1 MVVISLAFFFIG
13 IYYLRYFTSIKKLLS
28 LRTKESLL
36 PKYLYF
42 QVDVDGV
49 ECNEDVFDCEK
60 THDLSIK
67 LYKAFRPEWPRAD
80 AFISDIFEDVDVEIN
95 RDTDMDIADS
105 IIDLVKNTLD
115 VRTIPVFVYKDSF
128 KLRYM
133 KVLIKSFD
141 IDNRTDR
148 LIHIDETYMNG
159 CLEYIMKEYALIQ
172 SVNDVNDVN
181 DENDEND
188 VNDVNG
194 MEKKDEKWNV
204 IYNNDMI
211 LYEYSQLDSF
221 VNLLS

>member
-115 VRTIPVFVYKDSF
+115 VRTIPVFVYKD
-128 KLRYM
+128 
-133 KVLIKSFD
+133 LILYLDLLK
-141 IDNRTDR
+141 RG
-148 LIHIDETYMNG
+148 LIH
-159 CLEYIMKEYALIQ
+159 Q
-172 SVNDVNDVN
+172 
-181 DENDEND
+181 
-188 VNDVNG
+188 
-194 MEKKDEKWNV
+194 
-204 IYNNDMI
+204 
-211 LYEYSQLDSF
+211 F
-221 VNLLS
+221 